1 MRVTLFKNRPQPN
14 AHCFV
19 AIDIQVRLEMEMKSI
34 HLVQIYG
41 NNIFVHDGKFDA
53 NIFAWTYDN
62 VFKIQELRIVIEL
75 RKRGCKCNKKWMLF
89 SGLSDLFMVEID
101 LKSGCI

>member
-53 NIFAWTYDN
+53 NIFA
-62 VFKIQELRIVIEL
+62 
-75 RKRGCKCNKKWMLF
+75 
-89 SGLSDLFMVEID
+89 
-101 LKSGCI
+101 